1 MHIRK
6 SIRVAVL
13 SILCSAALG
22 GQAMAGPPRTV
33 SVPSGSLTDAVDLLA
48 RQYGVDV
55 FYVSSDLHGLKT
67 EGVSGNLD
75 AGAAFRALLQG
86 TQLIVT
92 EEGNSI
98 LIAPKDEKIGSAF
111 TMAGKTLIAQA
122 SDVDS
127 TRKESASEPL
137 DEVVVVGTR
146 QERYAASRAS
156 LGRFTQD
163 VLTTPRSIQVIPEQV
178 LIDQQVESVQEALKN
193 VAGLT
198 PSDGFG
204 GTQTDFLLRGFQ
216 RDAMF
221 RNGMRLGTTEINQP
235 PTQNIET
242 IEVIKGPASVLFG
255 QIEPGGLVNLS
266 TKKPSYTHRGFAQ
279 VAFDDYGKR
288 LATFDLTGPLTG
300 ETLAFRLNASVER
313 TSTFRDFYEVKR
325 DFLSPSMR
333 WDPSEDTTV
342 MLTYEYFTDN
352 RPMDRGFVSLP
363 DGRGG
368 RYIPNNVPVS
378 RRFGERFEER
388 DSKAHLVEGSV
399 QHRLTD
405 NWRAV
410 VNVLYR
416 AEDSFD
422 LQTNPTAV
430 TAAGLLT
437 RVVSGSF
444 DREVRTF
451 SANAQLEGNLMTGPL
466 RHQLGIG
473 VDYRDMQVTRMFH
486 SGTSRSGFDIFNP
499 VYGLLPGTVSAVGTP
514 FGEERKPLG
523 VYLQDQISLQDNLK
537 VLLGGR
543 YDDAPGEV
551 VNAGVPTV
559 LDKTKFTPQAGVL
572 FQPTPA
578 TSLYASYSEG
588 FNPVTTVDQF
598 NRTFAPQESAQYEVG
613 AKGELFDRRL
623 ILSSAIFQIEKDNI
637 VAENALGR
645 LELIGEVRSRGAE
658 LSATGEPIRGL
669 NFIGSYAYTDTEIL
683 TVGRD
688 QGHALPNVAKH
699 VFRFWTSYEARQ
711 GKFAGLGGGV
721 GVDYTSDRFGET
733 NNTWSLGS
741 YKVVDASLWYYLRSN
756 LFGIGQNSQLRF
768 GLNVKNLLDERYF
781 PASGSGNRI
790 SIGQPR
796 TFIGSIGV
804 DF

>member
-1 MHIRK
+1 MSYGSR
-6 SIRVAVL
+6 L
-13 SILCSAALG
+13 TLG
-22 GQAMAGPPRTV
+22 I
-33 SVPSGSLTDAVDLLA
+33 LLA
-48 RQYGVDV
+48 CNGAIL
-55 FYVSSDLHGLKT
+55 SPT
-67 EGVSGNLD
+67 IA
-75 AGAAFRALLQG
+75 AGAAAERPLASPLRMLIEAQPIDVALNEFARITGLHVIIDSKLAKGITSTTLNGSYTLEDGLSLLLRDTGLSYEFIATDTVAVRALGRQS
-86 TQLIVT
+86 TVQPT
-92 EEGNSI
+92 
-98 LIAPKDEKIGSAF
+98 SAGE
-111 TMAGKTLIAQA
+111 A
-122 SDVDS
+122 
-127 TRKESASEPL
+127 L
-137 DEVVVVGTR
+137 DEVIVVGTR

-221 RNGMRLGTTEINQP
+221 RNGMRLSTTEINQP

-255 QIEPGGLVNLS
+255 QIEPGGLVNIS
-266 TKKPSYTHRGFAQ
+266 TKKPTYTHRGFAQ
-279 VAFDDYGKR
+279 LAFDDYGKR

-313 TSTFRDFYEVKR
+313 SSTFRDFYDVKR
-325 DFLSPSMR
+325 DFISPSLR
-333 WDPSEDTTV
+333 WDPSEDTTA

-368 RYIPNNVPVS
+368 RYIPNNVPLS

-388 DSKAHLVEGSV
+388 DSKVHLVEGSV

-410 VNVLYR
+410 ANVLYR

-422 LQTNPTAV
+422 LQTNPLSA

-437 RVVSGSF
+437 RSVSGSF

-473 VDYRDMQVTRMFH
+473 VDYRNMQVTRMFH
-486 SGTSRSGFDIFNP
+486 TGSRTSGFDIFNP
-499 VYGLLPGTVSAVGTP
+499 VYGLLPGTVSSVGTP
-514 FGEERKPLG
+514 YGEERKPLG
-523 VYLQDQISLQDNLK
+523 VYLQDQLSLRDNLK

-559 LDKTKFTPQAGVL
+559 LDRTKFTPQAGVL

-598 NRTFAPQESAQYEVG
+598 GRTFAPQESAQYEVG
-613 AKGELFDRRL
+613 AKGELFERRL
-623 ILSSAIFQIEKDNI
+623 ILSSAIYQIEKDNI
-637 VAENALGR
+637 VAENALGN
-645 LELIGEVRSRGAE
+645 LELIGQVRSRGAE

-683 TVGRD
+683 TMGQD
-688 QGHALPNVAKH
+688 QGHVLPNVAKH

-711 GKFAGLGGGV
+711 GKLAGLGGGI
-721 GVDYTSDRFGET
+721 GVDYTADRFGDSS
-733 NNTWSLGS
+733 NTWSLGS

-756 LFGIGQNSQLRF
+756 LFGFGPNSQLRF

-781 PASGSGNRI
+781 PASGNGNRI